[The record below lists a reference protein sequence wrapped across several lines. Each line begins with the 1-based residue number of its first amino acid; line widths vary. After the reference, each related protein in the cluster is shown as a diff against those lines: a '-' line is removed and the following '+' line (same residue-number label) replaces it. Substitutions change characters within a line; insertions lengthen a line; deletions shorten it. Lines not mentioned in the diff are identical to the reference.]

1 MDQSRAEQKLSVV
14 GHTTLRLVDA
24 ITKDEQLFQH
34 AMLIVKKKTLR
45 MGEYD
50 QRMATLETQKP
61 VSLNGSFSVLTSLD
75 EGFTLVGGRRRAA
88 GGPAARAP
96 PQGSAGAA
104 KESTVPRAGR
114 AANLGMYMT
123 SVFTKLAELE
133 GSEPPRARA
142 SPTTTPSAK
151 TKSSTATS
159 TSSATATTSSA
170 ALPCPLRYPSHVDRF
185 GNEFGAGRIEL
196 QGSVM
201 ETVDLETML
210 EPGVLNTLFT
220 AVHEE
225 LMVTEEAEPEFIEV
239 EATLDTGATV
249 HAVDRVDIP
258 KHTVAPS
265 AGSKAGRM
273 FQAAGGA
280 FLEDE
285 GEAELL
291 MFAPG
296 HDTELA
302 VNFAVAKVTR
312 PLLSVPMMTEGGNID
327 VLCRKMHAYVLE
339 TATQKVLATLVRKG
353 GLYVCKMRV
362 KNPRWTGFARPGC

>member
-1 MDQSRAEQKLSVV
+1 
-14 GHTTLRLVDA
+14 
-24 ITKDEQLFQH
+24 
-34 AMLIVKKKTLR
+34 
-45 MGEYD
+45 
-50 QRMATLETQKP
+50 
-61 VSLNGSFSVLTSLD
+61 
-75 EGFTLVGGRRRAA
+75 
-88 GGPAARAP
+88 
-96 PQGSAGAA
+96 
-104 KESTVPRAGR
+104 
-114 AANLGMYMT
+114 
-123 SVFTKLAELE
+123 
-133 GSEPPRARA
+133 
-142 SPTTTPSAK
+142 
-151 TKSSTATS
+151 
-159 TSSATATTSSA
+159 
-170 ALPCPLRYPSHVDRF
+170 
-185 GNEFGAGRIEL
+185 
-196 QGSVM
+196 M
-201 ETVDLETML
+201 ETVDLEAML
-210 EPGVLNTLFT
+210 EPGMLNTLFT

-339 TATQKVLATLVRKG
+339 TATQKVLATFVRKG